1 MRLLL
6 IEDDV
11 RLVRTLLAGL
21 EEEHFVV
28 DVHKTGEGGLQ
39 ALLADSYDA
48 CVLDVGLPDRDG
60 FSVLAAARAAG
71 NCTPLLLLTARD
83 GLADRVCGLDLGADD
98 YLSKPF
104 AFAEL
109 LARLRALM
117 RRGGPRPRGQG
128 RVLRWREVVV
138 DIISHEVRVGDRP
151 LDVTPKQFAL
161 LEHLLR
167 YTGEVVT
174 RAMLLSSVWGYS
186 FDPGTNLVEVHIAQ
200 LRRKLEAAGVTDLI
214 RTLRGVGYRVDEP
227 DQT

>member
-1 MRLLL
+1 MRVLL
-6 IEDDV
+6 IEDDL
-11 RLVRTLLAGL
+11 RLLRTLVAGL

-28 DVHKTGEGGLQ
+28 DVHKTGEEGLKS
-39 ALLADSYDA
+39 LLTASYDA

-60 FSVLAAARAAG
+60 FAVLAAARAAG
-71 NCTPLLLLTARD
+71 SCTPLLLLTARD
-83 GLADRVCGLDLGADD
+83 GLADRVRGLDLGADD
-98 YLSKPF
+98 YLGKPF

-109 LARLRALM
+109 LARLRALV
-117 RRGGPRPRGQG
+117 RRGGPRPHGQG
-128 RVLRWREVVV
+128 HLLRWRDVVLDV
-138 DIISHEVRVGDRP
+138 VRHEVRVGDQL

-167 YTGEVVT
+167 YSGEVVT

-200 LRRKLEAAGVTDLI
+200 LRRKLEGAGVPDLI

-227 DQT
+227 DHA